1 MALIHGTVYANG
13 RRREDHR
20 TLQETLSGLR
30 APDATENRFGWID
43 LVEPD
48 HSDLEELGG
57 EFDLHHLALE
67 DAAAAHQR
75 PKLDH
80 YGATSFL
87 VLRPAEYRESTE
99 NVVLGELHAFMGSD
113 FVITSRRNGSL
124 DLGEVAH
131 RLEQQPHLLARGP
144 AAVLYAIV
152 DRVVDDYL
160 PVERGVQNDLDE
172 IEDEVFGGEPAV
184 SKRIYRLSR
193 EVIEFQR
200 ATGPLMDVLDGLGET
215 FAELRDGVE
224 LSRHLRDVRD
234 HAADVV
240 ERVESHRQLLSNILT
255 VNSTLHSQR
264 QNEQATRLTET
275 SLRQNEDMK
284 RISSWAAILFTP
296 TLVGTV
302 YGMNFTHMPELSW
315 PFGYPMALV
324 LMLLVAVALY
334 FVFRS
339 RDWL

>member
-1 MALIHGTVYANG
+1 MALIHGTVYADG
-13 RRREDHR
+13 RRQEDYR
-20 TLQETLSGLR
+20 TLEETLSRLR
-30 APDATENRFGWID
+30 DSESAADSFGWID
-43 LVEPD
+43 LFEPE
-48 HSDLEELGG
+48 HSELEELGR

-67 DAAAAHQR
+67 DAAVAHQR
-75 PKLDH
+75 PKLDR
-80 YGATSFL
+80 YGETSFL

-99 NVVLGELHAFMGSD
+99 NVVIGELHAFIGSD
-113 FVITSRRNGSL
+113 FVITSRRSEGP
-124 DLGEVAH
+124 DIEGVAH
-131 RLEQQPHLLARGP
+131 LLEQQPHLLARGP
-144 AAVLYAIV
+144 AAVLYALV

-200 ATGPLMDVLDGLGET
+200 ATGPLMDVLDGMSST
-215 FAELRDGVE
+215 FAELRNGVE

-240 ERVESHRQLLSNILT
+240 ERVESHRQLLANVLT

-302 YGMNFTHMPELSW
+302 YGMNFTRMPELNW

-324 LMLLVAVALY
+324 LMLFVAVTLY
-334 FVFRS
+334 FVFRG